1 MFYLFSRNCQLSTE
15 ELHNT
20 DGSYC
25 KKNTVLLV
33 DDSATNNL
41 LLQVVFDQNG
51 FNVETASS
59 GKDAIKILAKKHI
72 DVVLLDLM
80 MPQMSGFEVLTAIK
94 GNPETAKI
102 PVLIVS
108 ADSERDDADKALA
121 MGAEYFF
128 EKPLQLNEIVEKVK
142 SILT

>member
-1 MFYLFSRNCQLSTE
+1 MK
-15 ELHNT
+15 
-20 DGSYC
+20 GS
-25 KKNTVLLV
+25 KKHTVLLV

-108 ADSERDDADKALA
+108 ADSERDDAEKALA

-128 EKPLQLNEIVEKVK
+128 EKPLKLNEIVEKVK
-142 SILT
+142 SILA

>member
-1 MFYLFSRNCQLSTE
+1 M
-15 ELHNT
+15 
-20 DGSYC
+20 
-25 KKNTVLLV
+25 LV

-108 ADSERDDADKALA
+108 ADSERDDAEKALA

-142 SILT
+142 SILA

>member
-1 MFYLFSRNCQLSTE
+1 MK
-15 ELHNT
+15 
-20 DGSYC
+20 GC
-25 KKNTVLLV
+25 KKHTVLLV

-108 ADSERDDADKALA
+108 ADSERDDAEKALA

-142 SILT
+142 SILA

>member
-1 MFYLFSRNCQLSTE
+1 MSMPTVVDNIG
-15 ELHNT
+15 NT
-20 DGSYC
+20 NYINM
-25 KKNTVLLV
+25 KNDKHTVLLV

-41 LLQVVFDQNG
+41 LLQVVFEQNS
-51 FNVETASS
+51 FAVEVAFS
-59 GKDAIKILAKKHI
+59 GKDALKILKRKHI

-80 MPQMSGFEVLTAIK
+80 MPGMSGFEVLTAIK
-94 GNPETAKI
+94 ENPDTKSI

-121 MGAEYFF
+121 MGAEFYF

-142 SILT
+142 SILA

>member
-1 MFYLFSRNCQLSTE
+1 MPTVADNIS
-15 ELHNT
+15 NT
-20 DGSYC
+20 NNINM
-25 KKNTVLLV
+25 KNDKHTVLLV

-41 LLQVVFDQNG
+41 LLQVVFEQNG
-51 FNVETASS
+51 FAVEVAFS
-59 GKDAIKILAKKHI
+59 GKDALKILKRKHI

-94 GNPETAKI
+94 ENPDTKNV

-108 ADSERDDADKALA
+108 ADSEQADEEKAIE
-121 MGAEYFF
+121 MGAEHYF

-142 SILT
+142 SILA

>member
-1 MFYLFSRNCQLSTE
+1 MK
-15 ELHNT
+15 
-20 DGSYC
+20 GS

-59 GKDAIKILAKKHI
+59 GKEAIKIMAKKHI

-108 ADSERDDADKALA
+108 ADSERDDAEKALA

-142 SILT
+142 SILA

>member
-1 MFYLFSRNCQLSTE
+1 MK
-15 ELHNT
+15 
-20 DGSYC
+20 GS
-25 KKNTVLLV
+25 KKHTVLLV

-102 PVLIVS
+102 PARTRRMPMARQRLSRSIFPAGS
-108 ADSERDDADKALA
+108 
-121 MGAEYFF
+121 
-128 EKPLQLNEIVEKVK
+128 PLML
-142 SILT
+142 

>member
-1 MFYLFSRNCQLSTE
+1 MK
-15 ELHNT
+15 
-20 DGSYC
+20 GS
-25 KKNTVLLV
+25 KKHTVLLV

-51 FNVETASS
+51 FNVETTSS

-108 ADSERDDADKALA
+108 ADSERDDAEKALA

-142 SILT
+142 SILA

>member
-1 MFYLFSRNCQLSTE
+1 MK
-15 ELHNT
+15 
-20 DGSYC
+20 GS

-59 GKDAIKILAKKHI
+59 GKEAIKIMAKKHI

-94 GNPETAKI
+94 GNADTAKI

-108 ADSERDDADKALA
+108 ADSERDDAEKALA

-142 SILT
+142 SILA

>member
-1 MFYLFSRNCQLSTE
+1 MK
-15 ELHNT
+15 
-20 DGSYC
+20 GS
-25 KKNTVLLV
+25 KKHTVLLV

-108 ADSERDDADKALA
+108 ADSERDDAEKALA
-121 MGAEYFF
+121 MGAEYNK

-142 SILT
+142 SILA

>member
-1 MFYLFSRNCQLSTE
+1 MK
-15 ELHNT
+15 
-20 DGSYC
+20 GS

-108 ADSERDDADKALA
+108 ADSERDDAEKALA

-142 SILT
+142 SILA

>member
-1 MFYLFSRNCQLSTE
+1 MK
-15 ELHNT
+15 
-20 DGSYC
+20 GS
-25 KKNTVLLV
+25 KKHTVLLV

-142 SILT
+142 SILA

>member
-1 MFYLFSRNCQLSTE
+1 MKQS
-15 ELHNT
+15 
-20 DGSYC
+20 
-25 KKNTVLLV
+25 KNTVLLV

-41 LLQVVFDQNG
+41 LLQVVFEQND
-51 FNVETASS
+51 FAVEVAFS
-59 GKDAIKILAKKHI
+59 GKDALKILKRKHI

-94 GNPETAKI
+94 ENPETANI

-121 MGAEYFF
+121 MGADFFF
-128 EKPLQLNEIVEKVK
+128 EKPLQLNAIVEKVK
-142 SILT
+142 SILA

>member
-1 MFYLFSRNCQLSTE
+1 MKQS
-15 ELHNT
+15 
-20 DGSYC
+20 
-25 KKNTVLLV
+25 KNTVLLV

-41 LLQVVFDQNG
+41 LLQVVFEQND
-51 FNVETASS
+51 FAVEVAFS
-59 GKDAIKILAKKHI
+59 GKDALKILKRKHI

-94 GNPETAKI
+94 ENPETAKI

-121 MGAEYFF
+121 MGADYFF
-128 EKPLQLNEIVEKVK
+128 EKPLQLNAIVEKVK
-142 SILT
+142 SVLA

>member
-1 MFYLFSRNCQLSTE
+1 MK
-15 ELHNT
+15 
-20 DGSYC
+20 GS
-25 KKNTVLLV
+25 KKHTVLLV

-59 GKDAIKILAKKHI
+59 GKDAIKILAKKRV
-72 DVVLLDLM
+72 DAVLLDLM

-94 GNPETAKI
+94 SNPETAKI

-108 ADSERDDADKALA
+108 ADSEKADEEKAIE
-121 MGAEYFF
+121 MGAEHYF

-142 SILT
+142 SILA

>member
-1 MFYLFSRNCQLSTE
+1 MK
-15 ELHNT
+15 
-20 DGSYC
+20 GS

-142 SILT
+142 SILA

>member
-1 MFYLFSRNCQLSTE
+1 MK
-15 ELHNT
+15 
-20 DGSYC
+20 GS
-25 KKNTVLLV
+25 KKHTVLLV

-108 ADSERDDADKALA
+108 ADSERDDAEKALA

-128 EKPLQLNEIVEKVK
+128 EKPLQLNKIVEKVK
-142 SILT
+142 SILA

>member
-1 MFYLFSRNCQLSTE
+1 MK
-15 ELHNT
+15 
-20 DGSYC
+20 GS
-25 KKNTVLLV
+25 KKHTVLLV

-51 FNVETASS
+51 FNVETASL

-142 SILT
+142 SILA

>member
-1 MFYLFSRNCQLSTE
+1 MK
-15 ELHNT
+15 
-20 DGSYC
+20 GS
-25 KKNTVLLV
+25 KKHTVLLV

-59 GKDAIKILAKKHI
+59 GKDAIKILTKKHI

-108 ADSERDDADKALA
+108 ADSERDDAEKALA

-142 SILT
+142 SILA

>member
-1 MFYLFSRNCQLSTE
+1 MK
-15 ELHNT
+15 
-20 DGSYC
+20 GS
-25 KKNTVLLV
+25 KKHTVLLV

-94 GNPETAKI
+94 GKKKKKKI

-142 SILT
+142 SILA

>member
-1 MFYLFSRNCQLSTE
+1 MK
-15 ELHNT
+15 
-20 DGSYC
+20 GS
-25 KKNTVLLV
+25 KKHTVLLV

-108 ADSERDDADKALA
+108 ADSERDDAEKALA

-142 SILT
+142 SILA